1 MRYSFIAIVALAVLL
16 AGCASDQAPTGAL
29 DGQDSSGSQPEAA
42 PDGPGVSDGS
52 GNEAGDAV
60 LPGANESSED
70 LVDDDL
76 DQVMGD
82 LSMDDW

>member
-16 AGCASDQAPTGAL
+16 VGCASDEASSGVP
-29 DGQDSSGSQPEAA
+29 DGQDSSGSQPEVA
-42 PDGPGVSDGS
+42 PDGSD
-52 GNEAGDAV
+52 NEAGDAV
-60 LPGANESSED
+60 LPGANDSSEN

-76 DQVMGD
+76 DQVMDD

>member
-1 MRYSFIAIVALAVLL
+1 MRYSFIAVVALALL
-16 AGCASDQAPTGAL
+16 LVGCASDQAPTGT
-29 DGQDSSGSQPEAA
+29 DGEGSPDDS
-42 PDGPGVSDGS
+42 GVSGDAS

-70 LVDDDL
+70 LVGDDL